1 MLQVVEGDG
10 EASLSMDMVRQRFAN
25 MDELEGHSLYVT
37 VTVLTESGT
46 QGGRVGTA
54 GTCWA
59 TSCVCL
65 S

>member
-46 QGGRVGTA
+46 
-54 GTCWA
+54 
-59 TSCVCL
+59 
-65 S
+65 